1 MSEKVPADD
10 RLSARIVRAEVT
22 SEPISVSELADA
34 VGDRAAGAV
43 LTFDGVV
50 RDHDGG
56 RGVIGL
62 TYSSHPSADEI
73 VRTIAEE
80 VAALRARGQ
89 PTVPTTIGRE
99 KAANPFLRADAP
111 ALMAR
116 WGDGSGDP
124 VQTFAALRAALLA
137 GKPDDLPLRLVD
149 VDRALAARR
158 YPAPIDL
165 VLEVRDA
172 FCPWNDG
179 RWHVWGHP
187 AGAYSDRTDRDP
199 DVMAGVLMTVSVGI
213 GALLATP
220 LARGLA
226 GGRPSLAA
234 AALAGPQSRAGVAEE
249 RRGGAA
255 ASA

>member
-80 VAALRARGQ
+80 VAARPGLRAVAVVHRVGDLH
-89 PTVPTTIGRE
+89 IGE
-99 KAANPFLRADAP
+99 TALGVAVSADHRAP
-111 ALMAR
+111 AFDALREAVEEVKKR
-116 WGDGSGDP
+116 LPIWKHQLFEDGSKEWSNI
-124 VQTFAALRAALLA
+124 A
-137 GKPDDLPLRLVD
+137 
-149 VDRALAARR
+149 
-158 YPAPIDL
+158 
-165 VLEVRDA
+165 
-172 FCPWNDG
+172 
-179 RWHVWGHP
+179 
-187 AGAYSDRTDRDP
+187 
-199 DVMAGVLMTVSVGI
+199 
-213 GALLATP
+213 
-220 LARGLA
+220 
-226 GGRPSLAA
+226 
-234 AALAGPQSRAGVAEE
+234 
-249 RRGGAA
+249 
-255 ASA
+255 

>member
-80 VAALRARGQ
+80 VAARPGLRAVAVVHRVGDLR
-89 PTVPTTIGRE
+89 IGE
-99 KAANPFLRADAP
+99 TALGVAVSADHRAP
-111 ALMAR
+111 AFDALREAVEEVKKR
-116 WGDGSGDP
+116 LPIWKHQLFEDGSKEWSNI
-124 VQTFAALRAALLA
+124 A
-137 GKPDDLPLRLVD
+137 
-149 VDRALAARR
+149 
-158 YPAPIDL
+158 
-165 VLEVRDA
+165 
-172 FCPWNDG
+172 
-179 RWHVWGHP
+179 
-187 AGAYSDRTDRDP
+187 
-199 DVMAGVLMTVSVGI
+199 
-213 GALLATP
+213 
-220 LARGLA
+220 
-226 GGRPSLAA
+226 
-234 AALAGPQSRAGVAEE
+234 
-249 RRGGAA
+249 
-255 ASA
+255 

>member
-80 VAALRARGQ
+80 VAARPGLRAVAVVHRVGDLR
-89 PTVPTTIGRE
+89 IGETALGVAVSADHRSPAFDALRE
-99 KAANPFLRADAP
+99 AVEEVKKRLPIWKHQLFE
-111 ALMAR
+111 
-116 WGDGSGDP
+116 DGSKEWSNI
-124 VQTFAALRAALLA
+124 A
-137 GKPDDLPLRLVD
+137 
-149 VDRALAARR
+149 
-158 YPAPIDL
+158 
-165 VLEVRDA
+165 
-172 FCPWNDG
+172 
-179 RWHVWGHP
+179 
-187 AGAYSDRTDRDP
+187 
-199 DVMAGVLMTVSVGI
+199 
-213 GALLATP
+213 
-220 LARGLA
+220 
-226 GGRPSLAA
+226 
-234 AALAGPQSRAGVAEE
+234 
-249 RRGGAA
+249 
-255 ASA
+255 